1 MPDEECK
8 IKGTVVIVLK
18 DKDGNIKIRETHNLV
33 TNSGDEYYAEVG
45 AQETPNFTIAGI
57 RLGTNA
63 GAATTP
69 IKTDVD
75 MTTTTG
81 SSVLGGSGNQ
91 PIDVGYPKSDDDDTD
106 NTGALA
112 DAVTWRSSW
121 GTGEGNSA
129 DLATVD
135 LPDNLTTPTKSL
147 AIANFASKFTKTS
160 SDTLKVF
167 VNHTMLGA

>member
-1 MPDEECK
+1 MSDDK
-8 IKGTVVIVLK
+8 VKVKGTVVVVLK
-18 DKDGNIKIRETHNLV
+18 DKDGNIKKRVTHNLV
-33 TNSGDEYYAEVG
+33 TDAGDEYYAEVG

-63 GAATTP
+63 GTAATP
-69 IKTDVD
+69 LKADVD

-81 SSVLGGSGNQ
+81 SSVMGGTGNQ
-91 PIDVGYPKSDDDDTD
+91 PIDTGYPKSNDDDTD
-106 NTGALA
+106 NTGAKV
-112 DAVTWRSSW
+112 DAVTWRASW
-121 GTGEGNSA
+121 GTGDGNAA
-129 DLATVD
+129 DIATVD

-147 AIANFASKFTKTS
+147 AIANFAAKFTKTS